1 MEGLHA
7 VHDKGAEEQMKPQRS
22 SIELYRMGTLLFASA
37 AFISFIVLFLF
48 ILVHDPAY
56 VLPEAMDLVLATVL
70 MLFSLLFGIAL
81 ALAERRV
88 RLNAKAG
95 AKKPA

>member
-1 MEGLHA
+1 MGG
-7 VHDKGAEEQMKPQRS
+7 VSVKPQRS
-22 SIELYRMGTLLFASA
+22 SRELYRMGTFLFASA
-37 AFISFIVLFLF
+37 AFISFTFIVVFLF

-81 ALAERRV
+81 ALAERRI
-88 RLNAKAG
+88 RLNAQKE

>member
-1 MEGLHA
+1 MGG
-7 VHDKGAEEQMKPQRS
+7 VSVKPQRS
-22 SIELYRMGTLLFASA
+22 SRELYRMGTFLFAA
-37 AFISFIVLFLF
+37 ASFVSFIVLFIF

-56 VLPEAMDLVLATVL
+56 VLAEAMDLVLATVL
-70 MLFSLLFGIAL
+70 MLFTLLFGIAL

-88 RLNAKAG
+88 RLNAKAE